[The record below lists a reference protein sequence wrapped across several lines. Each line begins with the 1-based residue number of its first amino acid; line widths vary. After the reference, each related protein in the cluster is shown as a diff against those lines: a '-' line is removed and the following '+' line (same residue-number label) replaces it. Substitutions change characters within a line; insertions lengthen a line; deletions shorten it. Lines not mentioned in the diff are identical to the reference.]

1 MLRRWFRS
9 IPLPLLRNGFILGTV
24 GVFFIYSATFR
35 TTNEFALRQFAW
47 LLLSF
52 GFLFMTVQLGYRYFL
67 GISYAFYVLTMG
79 LLVGVDFAG
88 STHLGAQR
96 WLAFGPFSFQPSEF
110 AKLATV
116 LALAHF
122 LGSRNPWEG
131 EWRVL
136 GITGLL
142 VGIPFLLTLKQ
153 PDLGSALLFIPLALL
168 LLFLWGIRLR
178 YLFLTFLGTLLA
190 SPFLWNLLKDYQKKR
205 ILVFLN
211 PDLDPLGAGYTAIQS
226 RIAVGSGGLFGK
238 GWLHGTQSQLDF
250 VPEHHTDFIFSVI
263 GEEFGFAG
271 SIVIIALFGFLL
283 LYVFEIMEHTTD
295 LKARLLAIGIAA
307 FLFFQV
313 FVNIGMTIGLAPIT
327 GLTLPLVS
335 YGGSS
340 LVTTFF
346 AMGLLVSIYKER
358 SIF

>member
-1 MLRRWFRS
+1 MLHR
-9 IPLPLLRNGFILGTV
+9 LLKGIHWRIVSVAAGLVLI
-24 GVFFIYSATFR
+24 GVVAIYSASFR
-35 TTNEFALRQFAW
+35 MGGGFAAKQATWTLIAVCAFFSAAW
-47 LLLSF
+47 
-52 GFLFMTVQLGYRYFL
+52 VGYRFFL
-67 GISYAFYVLTMG
+67 NVSYLFYGLTIV
-79 LLVGVDFAG
+79 LLVFVPLFGE
-88 STHLGAQR
+88 TYLGANR
-96 WLAFGPFSFQPSEF
+96 WISLGPFQLQPSELCKI
-110 AKLATV
+110 ATILILAQYLANRTALSEQKRSFFV
-116 LALAHF
+116 TLALVAV
-122 LGSRNPWEG
+122 P
-131 EWRVL
+131 V
-136 GITGLL
+136 GL
-142 VGIPFLLTLKQ
+142 ILKQ
-153 PDLGSALLFIPLALL
+153 PDLGSALVFLPVLFAI
-168 LLFLWGIRLR
+168 LFFWGFRIR
-178 YLFLTFLGTLLA
+178 YLVFLAMLGISMA
-190 SPFLWNLLKDYQKKR
+190 PFLWHTLKPYQQKR
-205 ILVFLN
+205 LLVFFN
-211 PDLDPLGAGYTAIQS
+211 PSVDPIGASYTAIQS
-226 RIAVGSGGLFGK
+226 KIAVGSGGLIGK
-238 GWLHGTQSQLDF
+238 GWLRGTQTQLDF

-346 AMGLLVSIYKER
+346 ALGLLVSVYKER

>member
-1 MLRRWFRS
+1 MLHR
-9 IPLPLLRNGFILGTV
+9 LLKGIHWRIVSVAAGLVLI
-24 GVFFIYSATFR
+24 GVVAIYSASFR
-35 TTNEFALRQFAW
+35 MGGGFAAKQATWTLIAVCAFFSAAW
-47 LLLSF
+47 
-52 GFLFMTVQLGYRYFL
+52 VGYRFFL
-67 GISYAFYVLTMG
+67 NVSYLFYGLTIV
-79 LLVGVDFAG
+79 LLVFVPLFGE
-88 STHLGAQR
+88 TYLGANR
-96 WLAFGPFSFQPSEF
+96 WISFGPFQLQPSELCKI
-110 AKLATV
+110 ATILILAQYLANRTALSEQKRSFFV
-116 LALAHF
+116 TLALVAV
-122 LGSRNPWEG
+122 P
-131 EWRVL
+131 V
-136 GITGLL
+136 GL
-142 VGIPFLLTLKQ
+142 ILKQ
-153 PDLGSALLFIPLALL
+153 PDLGSALVFLPVLFAI
-168 LLFLWGIRLR
+168 LFFWGFRIR
-178 YLFLTFLGTLLA
+178 YLVFLAMLGISMA
-190 SPFLWNLLKDYQKKR
+190 PFLWHTLKPYQQKR
-205 ILVFLN
+205 LLVFFN
-211 PDLDPLGAGYTAIQS
+211 PSVDPIGASYTAIQS
-226 RIAVGSGGLFGK
+226 KIAVGSGGLIGK
-238 GWLHGTQSQLDF
+238 GWLRGTQTQLDF

-346 AMGLLVSIYKER
+346 ALGLLVSVYKER